1 MEFSVLGLALLSFLS
16 VWYFFTPAAFH
27 TNFFKPTP
35 SEGDVGSDTALPAA
49 GEIPHCSLPT
59 SSAVGTGSRNACLQ
73 LLMVSALL
81 PQDHADIEWKFART
95 KLWMSYFDEGVTLP
109 PPFNIVPSPKSVWYL
124 CKWIH
129 NQLCPGD
136 DSDNEQKRHENL
148 KTFTVRSSRVCASLL
163 EGVGCVQGREGSA
176 EGCWI
181 ITCPEPSGALKTGPD
196 K

>member
-1 MEFSVLGLALLSFLS
+1 MLTPHLLSRGH
-16 VWYFFTPAAFH
+16 W
-27 TNFFKPTP
+27 
-35 SEGDVGSDTALPAA
+35 
-49 GEIPHCSLPT
+49 
-59 SSAVGTGSRNACLQ
+59 
-73 LLMVSALL
+73 LMVSALL

-95 KLWMSYFDEGVTLP
+95 KLWMSYFDEGATLP

-148 KTFTVRSSRVCASLL
+148 KTFTVRSSRVCASFL
-163 EGVGCVQGREGSA
+163 EGVGPVQGHEGSA

-196 K
+196 R